1 MHHVEGHC
9 KFFLR
14 GGGFQ
19 KESMKFNWNVQNW
32 GGVCVWSR
40 GGAGVQPSCCFGTN
54 KVVVVLRGGFR

>member
-32 GGVCVWSR
+32 VGCVCGVR
-40 GGAGVQPSCCFGTN
+40 EEGVSNQ
-54 KVVVVLRGGFR
+54 VVVLELIKWLLY